1 MEEGGRTKRS
11 TKEGKKMSRDEKV
24 KGIYGAG
31 VQKKGKCEIFLAQ
44 GQGSQP
50 VKPDSM

>member
-31 VQKKGKCEIFLAQ
+31 VQKKGK
-44 GQGSQP
+44 
-50 VKPDSM
+50 VN